1 MANLK
6 QLKLK
11 RQSVNK
17 TAKVTRAME
26 AVSAVKMQKSQEN
39 ALSGRSFA
47 VVALRILNAL
57 SFDIENSSHDL
68 VVSKDSGKK
77 GLLLITSDKGL
88 AGSLNSSV
96 LKKAQEFIDRE
107 GAEKIVAIAIGRRA
121 HEFLRRRKVE
131 IIYKQDNKQDE
142 VKLSDTLEIS
152 EHIINAH
159 LASKTRSWHIA
170 YMNFVSTFDQM
181 PVFRQ
186 VLPLSESELEAL
198 VKDIAPKTGK
208 YSDEQIKDKEISPN
222 LSYTIESD
230 AENILDDLIKSLVN
244 IMVHHSLL
252 ESKASEHSARMV
264 AMKSATDKA
273 KELSHDLLLK
283 FNKARQ
289 AAITREVSEITS
301 GVEAMKE

>member
-26 AVSAVKMQKSQEN
+26 AVSAVKMRKSQEL
-39 ALSGRSFA
+39 ALSGRPFA
-47 VVALRILNAL
+47 TVALKILDAI
-57 SFDIENSSHDL
+57 SFDVENSKHPL
-68 VVSKDSGKK
+68 VVSRETGKH

-88 AGSLNSSV
+88 AGSLNSAV
-96 LKKAQEFIDRE
+96 LKKVQSFIEEYKADN
-107 GAEKIVAIAIGRRA
+107 IVAVAIGRRA
-121 HEFLRRRKVE
+121 KEFLTRRNIE
-131 IIYKQDNKQDE
+131 ILYEQDNN
-142 VKLSDTLEIS
+142 SDSVQLQNTLEIS
-152 EHIINAH
+152 KHLINAH
-159 LASKTRSWHIA
+159 SVGSTSSWHMA
-170 YMNFVSTFDQM
+170 YMNFASTFEQH

-186 VLPLSESELEAL
+186 VLPLSESEINKL
-198 VKDIAPKTGK
+198 VKDIVPKKGK
-208 YSDEQIKDKEISPN
+208 FKEQEIKAREIKSEH
-222 LSYTIESD
+222 SYTIESD
-230 AENILDDLIKSLVN
+230 TETILDDLLGALVN

-273 KELSHDLLLK
+273 KELSQELLLK